1 MPTEALGS
9 AKEAHRQWPEGRSE
23 QGASKAKDGPSH
35 GGALPRETLQLR
47 NRDGRAALFRA
58 VAHLFSLCGG
68 NARRWCCGLPPV
80 LRGHFHLKAE
90 AAIEVRDVLVS
101 ALEGDGFDWQGAF
114 FKQACGVV
122 DAQVMDVV
130 QPRFSEVFSK

>member
-47 NRDGRAALFRA
+47 NRDGRAPLFR
-58 VAHLFSLCGG
+58 VVTHLFRFM
-68 NARRWCCGLPPV
+68 RRIWEALV
-80 LRGHFHLKAE
+80 LRPSSSF
-90 AAIEVRDVLVS
+90 AATS
-101 ALEGDGFDWQGAF
+101 AFAG
-114 FKQACGVV
+114 
-122 DAQVMDVV
+122 
-130 QPRFSEVFSK
+130 